1 MQKKEW
7 ERHEGD
13 VRGRGCQGT
22 VQITRD
28 TNTRLCQA
36 SALSP
41 DTHVSSLLARGP
53 PCLPTMMSQTAHQP
67 LSDFL
72 RDFVTAVR
80 KEANTG
86 ESWVEAR
93 DPVYSPVVLRQ
104 ERL

>member
-7 ERHEGD
+7 ERHEGG
-13 VRGRGCQGT
+13 VWGRGCRGT

-28 TNTRLCQA
+28 TNSRLCQA

-41 DTHVSSLLARGP
+41 DTRVSSLLARGP
-53 PCLPTMMSQTAHQP
+53 PRLPTMMSQTAHQP

-86 ESWVEAR
+86 GKAGQKRETQCI
-93 DPVYSPVVLRQ
+93 LLQ
-104 ERL
+104 C